1 MARAESE
8 RGEVVVRRRADG
20 ALELRVNGVFVM
32 DTAQT
37 SSERLL
43 ARAVLADSG
52 LADSGLADDGPDRLL
67 VGGLGLGFTV
77 RELLADPRVRQVVVA
92 ELEPAVVS
100 WMSDGTLPGADLLAD
115 PRVEV
120 RITDVRD
127 AVAASADAS
136 YAGVLLDV
144 DNGPGYLVHDA
155 NVAVYREDFLRDC
168 RRVIRDGGRLT
179 VWSAAP
185 APELVATLSQVFG
198 SVTSLPVDVD
208 LQGRAEQYWLLSAVR

>member
-1 MARAESE
+1 
-8 RGEVVVRRRADG
+8 
-20 ALELRVNGVFVM
+20 VNGVFVM

-43 ARAVLADSG
+43 ARAVLAD
-52 LADSGLADDGPDRLL
+52 DGPDRLL
-67 VGGLGLGFTV
+67 VGGLGIGFTV

-92 ELEPAVVS
+92 EIEPAVVG

-115 PRVEV
+115 PRVDV

-127 AVAASADAS
+127 AVASSADAS
-136 YAGVLLDV
+136 YAGVLLDI

-155 NVAVYREDFLRDC
+155 NVAVYRENFLRDC
-168 RRVIRDGGRLT
+168 RRVLRDGGRLT

-185 APELVATLSQVFG
+185 APELAATLGQVFG
-198 SVTSLPVDVD
+198 TVTSRPVDVD